1 MKKLKNIF
9 ATMILSMALAAS
21 ITSCSGD
28 DDNNNEPD
36 EPAAQSI
43 AGTYSGNMTCTVM
56 GSEEEYENMSYV
68 ITATDDATVS
78 IILPGFGTP
87 PMQLPEMTV
96 TGLKVSGKDGV
107 YTIAATEFSG
117 TSDQGKVYSGAIRGS
132 FENNTLTLDYSL
144 QYGAMPMSMYFSFS
158 APKE

>member
-1 MKKLKNIF
+1 MKKFKTIF
-9 ATMILSMALAAS
+9 ATMILSMGLVAS
-21 ITSCSGD
+21 FTSCSGN
-28 DDNNNEPD
+28 DDNNDPD

-56 GSEEEYENMSYV
+56 DSEEEYENMSYV

-87 PMQLPEMTV
+87 PMQLPDV
-96 TGLKVSGKDGV
+96 TLTDLKVTGKDGA

-117 TSDQGKVYSGAIRGS
+117 TSDQGKAYSGDIKGS
-132 FENNTLTLDYSL
+132 FANNTLTLEYRL
-144 QYGAMPMSMYFSFS
+144 QYGAMPMSMYCSFS